1 MLENAKSSSMV
12 VVVAMLTTSK
22 LLPNARRP
30 VITLRPAFFQRKPVH
45 AWPTL
50 YATILIKWL
59 ENAKH
64 SSMVD
69 ARAMPTT
76 LKLSGHAMKNV
87 STRKKGKDRL

>member
-22 LLPNARRP
+22 LLPHAR
-30 VITLRPAFFQRKPVH
+30 VSALRPAFFQRKPVH
-45 AWPTL
+45 AGPTL
-50 YATILIKWL
+50 YAIILIKWL

-69 ARAMPTT
+69 ARAMRTT

-87 STRKKGKDRL
+87 SSREKGKDRL